1 MAPMKKLSKKEI
13 GLKQS
18 PWITFGLLSSM
29 KDRNYLYRMHI
40 NEKNRDEKARYHS
53 LFKNK
58 RNRIISLLRTSKKQ
72 YFAQFFEENQTNIKK
87 TWEGIRNLLNV
98 SKKSATLI
106 NKIIENDVIFT
117 DAKKI
122 SNKLNYFYVNMGNNI
137 DKKNPNSQTNF
148 MDYFGD
154 ENNLKIMLYECSEL
168 EVSKLINK
176 FSTSKSCGPFRKFLM
191 NLIHFSFHL

>member
-1 MAPMKKLSKKEI
+1 MKIDFNPVFNPIISTDESFDFFYKKTEKILDEMAPMKKLSIKEI

-18 PWITFGLLSSM
+18 PWITFGLLTSM
-29 KDRNYLYRMHI
+29 KDRDYLYRMHI

-58 RNRIISLLRTSKKQ
+58 RNQIISLLITSKKQ

-106 NKIIENDVIFT
+106 NKITENDVIFT

-122 SNKLNYFYVNMGNNI
+122 SN
-137 DKKNPNSQTNF
+137 
-148 MDYFGD
+148 
-154 ENNLKIMLYECSEL
+154 
-168 EVSKLINK
+168 
-176 FSTSKSCGPFRKFLM
+176 FLC
-191 NLIHFSFHL
+191 

>member
-1 MAPMKKLSKKEI
+1 MKVLTFSIKKNEKLLDEMAPMKKLSKKEI

-18 PWITFGLLSSM
+18 PWITFGLLTSM
-29 KDRNYLYRMHI
+29 KDRDYLYRMHI
-40 NEKNRDEKARYHS
+40 NEKNREEKARYHS

-106 NKIIENDVIFT
+106 NKIIENDGILPML
-117 DAKKI
+117 KK
-122 SNKLNYFYVNMGNNI
+122 
-137 DKKNPNSQTNF
+137 SQTN
-148 MDYFGD
+148 
-154 ENNLKIMLYECSEL
+154 
-168 EVSKLINK
+168 
-176 FSTSKSCGPFRKFLM
+176 
-191 NLIHFSFHL
+191 